1 MATARRLCNLGTQI
15 ATASAETATVITQ
28 TETPTTKPLA
38 DKPDIGVPQSVYD
51 HDRLVAE
58 VTPYIVHSMSA
69 GGARKALFCDAE
81 DHVEG
86 WATVTRGAP
95 PPHLLPPHELPAAG
109 LTEATWRCD
118 IEADP
123 FVEHPHVRSPAEIQ
137 TPLTLDLR
145 ALRALGDTHG
155 TVKILKA
162 MQCLNVHQPLGQG
175 VWEGVSLA
183 AVLRQCGRIAN
194 CRRVYFWG
202 YHNGD
207 DKQVFRS
214 SLSYTECFEPVP
226 GEPPV
231 ILAFKLNGQPLPLV
245 RGGPVRMIVPHGYG
259 YKSVKFLQHIRLT
272 NDYRANDTY
281 AAIDEGAEGNDPAA
295 VQKTYTTTDTMIG
308 AEQHVH
314 GTPVQLSGVLM
325 NGRTK
330 ALHLEYWVRGPFAD
344 KNGASQLNDA
354 DPELLTAPWVRFELP
369 PPPASLDKALPSG
382 ILARDIYAVDAEGE
396 PAQWPLPFGYSSWMV
411 EIPGLARGFYEIRA
425 RSVDVAGNAQPE
437 PRPYHKN
444 GRNTIG
450 CRRIQV
456 V

>member
-1 MATARRLCNLGTQI
+1 
-15 ATASAETATVITQ
+15 
-28 TETPTTKPLA
+28 
-38 DKPDIGVPQSVYD
+38 
-51 HDRLVAE
+51 
-58 VTPYIVHSMSA
+58 
-69 GGARKALFCDAE
+69 
-81 DHVEG
+81 
-86 WATVTRGAP
+86 
-95 PPHLLPPHELPAAG
+95 
-109 LTEATWRCD
+109 
-118 IEADP
+118 
-123 FVEHPHVRSPAEIQ
+123 
-137 TPLTLDLR
+137 
-145 ALRALGDTHG
+145 
-155 TVKILKA
+155 
-162 MQCLNVHQPLGQG
+162 
-175 VWEGVSLA
+175 
-183 AVLRQCGRIAN
+183 
-194 CRRVYFWG
+194 
-202 YHNGD
+202 
-207 DKQVFRS
+207 
-214 SLSYTECFEPVP
+214 VP

-281 AAIDEGAEGNDPAA
+281 AAIDEGAEGNDPTA

-308 AEQHVH
+308 AEQHVY

-450 CRRIQV
+450 CRHIQV